1 MTDIK
6 ITLDIIALAKITRYF
21 EFYTRPCEYQI
32 GNVNLNSEIDIC
44 PPGRNGQI
52 PNNDELKYC
61 EEFLSKLATFNVYK
75 GNKFITATFIEK
87 VPLNHIITL
96 MFYFGVG
103 FLMKELKGLVQ
114 QDFELYYEIIPIV
127 IGMAGLNHPISKRF
141 VDFTKKNVII
151 PMSFYDRSIEFFENI
166 NKRLITKSFR
176 SDLRRQKYLNRV
188 LVFQT
193 CSLCKIEEIIK
204 YFEFGL
210 TFIKSMCCQSTVHIG
225 VCKTLCF
232 RNSICRICNKHFRSE
247 FNYESRNVVSNRAK
261 LIRQNLF
268 IDRSRYK
275 GMNMFK
281 FAYPSLNY
289 HNKIERN

>member
-21 EFYTRPCEYQI
+21 EFYARPCEYQI

-61 EEFLSKLATFNVYK
+61 EEFLSKLATFNVCK
-75 GNKFITATFIEK
+75 GNKFITATFIKK

-127 IGMAGLNHPISKRF
+127 IEMAGLNHPISKRF
-141 VDFTKKNVII
+141 VDFTKKNM
-151 PMSFYDRSIEFFENI
+151 MSCYGKSIEFFVNI
-166 NKRLITKSFR
+166 NKRLVRKSFR

-188 LVFQT
+188 LVYV
-193 CSLCKIEEIIK
+193 K
-204 YFEFGL
+204 
-210 TFIKSMCCQSTVHIG
+210 
-225 VCKTLCF
+225 
-232 RNSICRICNKHFRSE
+232 
-247 FNYESRNVVSNRAK
+247 
-261 LIRQNLF
+261 
-268 IDRSRYK
+268 
-275 GMNMFK
+275 
-281 FAYPSLNY
+281 
-289 HNKIERN
+289 